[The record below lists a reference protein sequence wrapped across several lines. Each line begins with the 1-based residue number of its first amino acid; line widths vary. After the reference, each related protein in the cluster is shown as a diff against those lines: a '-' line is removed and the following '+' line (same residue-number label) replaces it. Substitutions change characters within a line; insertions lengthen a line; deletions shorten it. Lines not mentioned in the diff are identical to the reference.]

1 MHSNRVTSE
10 KKPIHPPPLPSPPL
24 SSIQSRGVCCFIL
37 VAQTEKQHCMK
48 GMVGGG
54 GASFSPFNFGKT
66 SESPI
71 KAEILN

>member
-10 KKPIHPPPLPSPPL
+10 KKPIHPPSPPL
-24 SSIQSRGVCCFIL
+24 PSIQSRGVCCFLL
-37 VAQTEKQHCMK
+37 VARTEKQHCMK

-54 GASFSPFNFGKT
+54 ALFSPFNFGKT

-71 KAEILN
+71 KAEFLN